1 MSATLTSEIKRR
13 RTFAIIS
20 HPDAGKTTLTE
31 KLLLFAGAIQIAG
44 SVKARKAS
52 RHATSDWMEIE
63 KQRGISVASS
73 VMQMEYRDCVVNLL
87 DTPGHQD
94 FSEDT
99 YRVLTAVDAALMVI
113 DAAKGVEAQT
123 LRLIEV
129 CRARNTPIL
138 AFINKM
144 DREVLPP
151 LSLMEEVERVLNMDV
166 VPFTWPVGMGRQF
179 GGVYDMRRDRMRVFQ
194 AGEDRMS
201 DDDEI
206 LDGLDNAVA
215 AERFGAE
222 HAQACAEIGL
232 IREASPAFDREA
244 FLAARQSPL
253 FFGSAVN
260 NFGVREVL
268 DALIDLAPPPTAR
281 AALQR
286 VVMPDEPA
294 FTGVVFKI
302 QANMDPAHRD
312 RIAFLRVCSGRFERG
327 MKLRVCRTAK
337 DIRPG
342 TVVSFLSQRRELLDE
357 AYSGDIIGIPNH
369 GTLRLG
375 DTLTEGEN
383 LQFTGLPYFAPE
395 IFQTVEIKD
404 PMKSKQLRTGLQQLG
419 EEGAIQVFRPIAGGS
434 LLLGAVG
441 TLQFEVVLHRLKSE
455 YNVDSRLELS
465 RYKLARWITC
475 DDASVLK
482 KFIDANAHRVAHDVV
497 DAPAFLATHVA
508 ELDVVSERF
517 PTVRF
522 HAMREH
528 AGHVF
533 QAAMKN

>member
-1 MSATLTSEIKRR
+1 MTTPSANAAEIKRR

-73 VMQMEYRDCVVNLL
+73 VMQMEYRDCVINLL

-129 CRARNTPIL
+129 CCARNTPIIT
-138 AFINKM
+138 FINKM
-144 DREVLPP
+144 DREVRPP
-151 LSLMEEVERVLNMDV
+151 LELMEEVERVLKMDV
-166 VPFTWPVGMGRQF
+166 VPFIWPVGMGREF
-179 GGVYDMRRDRMRVFQ
+179 RGVFDRRLNAMRVFTP
-194 AGEDRMS
+194 GEDRLR
-201 DDDEI
+201 DDDET
-206 LDGLDNAVA
+206 LAGLDNPIAI
-215 AERFGAE
+215 ERYGAE
-222 HAQACAEIGL
+222 LSQAKNEIEL
-232 IREASPAFDREA
+232 LKDASPAFDREA
-244 FLAARQSPL
+244 FLAGKQSPL

-268 DALIDLAPPPTAR
+268 DALVDIAPPPAAR
-281 AALQR
+281 RALER
-286 VVMPDEPA
+286 LVEPDEPA
-294 FTGVVFKI
+294 FSGVVFKI

-312 RIAFLRVCSGRFERG
+312 RIAFVRVCSGKFDRG
-327 MKLRVCRTAK
+327 MKLRVSRTGK

-342 TVVSFLSQRRELLDE
+342 TVVSFLSQRRNLLEE
-357 AYSGDIIGIPNH
+357 AYAGDIIGIPNH
-369 GTLRLG
+369 GTLHLG
-375 DTLTEGEN
+375 DSLSERET

-395 IFQTVEIKD
+395 IFQVVEVKD
-404 PMKSKQLRTGLQQLG
+404 PIKSKQLRQGLQQLG

-441 TLQFEVVLHRLKSE
+441 TLQFEVVAHRLKSE
-455 YNVDSRLELS
+455 YNVDARMEPS
-465 RYKLARWITC
+465 RYRLARWITC
-475 DDASVLK
+475 DDENILK
-482 KFIDANAHRVAHDVV
+482 KFVDANAHRIAHDVV
-497 DAPAFLATHVA
+497 EALAFLATHASELEVA
-508 ELDVVSERF
+508 SERY
-517 PTVRF
+517 PQVKF
-522 HAMREH
+522 HALREH
-528 AGHVF
+528 AGKHF
-533 QAAMKN
+533 ASAM

>member
-1 MSATLTSEIKRR
+1 MSTNLTTEIRRR

-138 AFINKM
+138 TFINKM
-144 DREVLPP
+144 DREVMPP
-151 LSLMEEVERVLNMDV
+151 LALMEEVERVLHMDV

-179 GGVYDMRRDRMRVFQ
+179 GGVYDMRLNSMRVFH
-194 AGEDRMS
+194 AGEDRRTE
-201 DDDEI
+201 DDEI
-206 LDGLDNAVA
+206 LDGLDNAIA
-215 AERFGAE
+215 IERFGAE
-222 HAQACAEIGL
+222 HEQARGEIGL
-232 IREASPAFDREA
+232 IREASPAFDRDA

-268 DALIDLAPPPTAR
+268 DALVDLAPPPAPR

-286 VVMPDEPA
+286 VVMPDEPT
-294 FTGVVFKI
+294 FTGVCFKI

-327 MKLRVCRTAK
+327 MKLRVCRTGK

-342 TVVSFLSQRRELLDE
+342 TVVSFLSQRRELLEE

-395 IFQTVEIKD
+395 TFQTVELKD

-441 TLQFEVVLHRLKSE
+441 TLQFEVVLHRLKGE
-455 YNVDSRLELS
+455 YNVDARLEPS
-465 RYKLARWITC
+465 RYRLARWITC
-475 DDASVLK
+475 DDPAILK

-508 ELDVVSERF
+508 ELEVVSERF
-517 PTVRF
+517 PTVQF

-533 QAAMKN
+533 QTQLKN

>member
-1 MSATLTSEIKRR
+1 MI
-13 RTFAIIS
+13 
-20 HPDAGKTTLTE
+20 
-31 KLLLFAGAIQIAG
+31 
-44 SVKARKAS
+44 
-52 RHATSDWMEIE
+52 
-63 KQRGISVASS
+63 
-73 VMQMEYRDCVVNLL
+73 RD
-87 DTPGHQD
+87 
-94 FSEDT
+94 
-99 YRVLTAVDAALMVI
+99 
-113 DAAKGVEAQT
+113 
-123 LRLIEV
+123 
-129 CRARNTPIL
+129 
-138 AFINKM
+138 
-144 DREVLPP
+144 
-151 LSLMEEVERVLNMDV
+151 
-166 VPFTWPVGMGRQF
+166 
-179 GGVYDMRRDRMRVFQ
+179 
-194 AGEDRMS
+194 
-201 DDDEI
+201 
-206 LDGLDNAVA
+206 
-215 AERFGAE
+215 
-222 HAQACAEIGL
+222 
-232 IREASPAFDREA
+232 ASPAFDRNA
-244 FLAARQSPL
+244 FLAAKQSPL

-268 DALIDLAPPPTAR
+268 DALIDLAPPPAPR
-281 AALQR
+281 KALQR
-286 VVMPDEPA
+286 VVKPDEPA
-294 FTGVVFKI
+294 FSGVVFKI

-327 MKLRVCRTAK
+327 MKLRVCRTGK

-342 TVVSFLSQRRELLDE
+342 TVVSFLSQRRELLEE

-395 IFQTVEIKD
+395 TFQTVELKD

-441 TLQFEVVLHRLKSE
+441 TLQFEVVLHRLKGE
-455 YNVDSRLELS
+455 YNVDARLEPS
-465 RYKLARWITC
+465 RYRLARWITC
-475 DDASVLK
+475 DDANMLK

-497 DAPAFLATHVA
+497 DAPAFLATHQA

-533 QAAMKN
+533 QEQMRV